1 MCPLPFKRD
10 SGSFSGGD
18 RASSPRVS
26 GIQVEADEK
35 KLFSVP
41 LAHVSSSHVMKR
53 QKVINYGKSGDV
65 TPPPAKKLALA
76 APLISTSPNPVA
88 PSTSSSPLN
97 RTKLPSS
104 SLQKAAS
111 TSQTPIAFPKP
122 SESEEL
128 GAEIH
133 YEVLWNARSS
143 KVHKIRD
150 NGTLK
155 VLGNR
160 CTLYDTTGAQ
170 MATTITYSASKLADL
185 KEEEELRV
193 GDKELIVQGRI
204 SKVER
209 DGREKVAKDDQTNGV
224 AKPQTVSKV
233 ATAVKSGPLHAT
245 SKAPV
250 RTARAALKL
259 ETLDKNRFILC
270 SGVTG
275 DGRPTEVVLEPFLRD
290 VMRPHQ
296 LEGVRFMYEC
306 VTGMREHATGPT
318 TGCILADVMGLG
330 KTLQTIAL
338 LRTLAN
344 QNPNG
349 STVPLVKKSI
359 VVTPV
364 SLVVPWSKE
373 VTKWL
378 GRERMAPV
386 VISEIPK
393 AQAAELI
400 RRFKDAVDEKL
411 LIISYEQ
418 LRIHLELLKQI
429 SFGLVV
435 CDEGHRLKNPSSKLS
450 QDLLSLNIP
459 RRVILSG
466 TPFQNNLSEYYA
478 LVDFVNPE
486 SLGTPEEF
494 RARFDRPISASKVR
508 GASSAVV
515 ELGTQ
520 RSSELISLSNCF
532 VLRRTSAVLEAFLP
546 QKHEVVVFCKPTK
559 QQISSYT
566 TVLSSLGLCDSDL
579 TERELKEDEAVEAN
593 MEEWDGD
600 GRSALAAMTQLSKI
614 CNHPSL
620 LLPKDDSTSFTPLQV
635 SISEIL
641 LGDQSDDDSEWRSR
655 CSDAKFSGK
664 FLVLQQMLELIR
676 ATTKDKVVIVSSFTK
691 TLDLVGSLARQKDW
705 KSVRLDGSTDAAHR
719 NHAIEQFQRDPS
731 VFLFLLS
738 TKAGGAG
745 LNLFAANRLVLFDSC
760 WNPAFDT
767 QAQARIWRDGQT
779 KPTWIYRFLTT
790 GMLDEKIFQRQLV
803 KNDMG
808 RTVLDEASVDGEGDD
823 SASKRS
829 KSESTQM
836 SASSFSLEDLQDVFS
851 INLGTR
857 CDTHDISGCTC
868 TGGKT
873 ASKKSKKLSHG
884 EISDW
889 EHLPDARKFADPILA
904 KASADLVTFLFSKST
919 HPASSSAP

>member
-1 MCPLPFKRD
+1 MARHLCLGIGGTNHFFREGPLGVRFQCRILPVL
-10 SGSFSGGD
+10 SAHGD
-18 RASSPRVS
+18 YTF
-26 GIQVEADEK
+26 
-35 KLFSVP
+35 L
-41 LAHVSSSHVMKR
+41 MKR
-53 QKVINYGKSGDV
+53 QKVINYGKNTDAS
-65 TPPPAKKLALA
+65 PPPTKKLALA
-76 APLISTSPNPVA
+76 APEPTSNHLTPSSSTSPLARSKLTSSTLSKPLVSAKTPVA
-88 PSTSSSPLN
+88 V
-97 RTKLPSS
+97 
-104 SLQKAAS
+104 A
-111 TSQTPIAFPKP
+111 KP
-122 SESEEL
+122 SESSDSKD
-128 GAEIH
+128 EIH

-155 VLGNR
+155 VIGNR
-160 CTLYDTTGAQ
+160 CTLYDAAGVQ
-170 MATTITYSASKLADL
+170 QATTITYSADKLSDL
-185 KEEEELRV
+185 KEEDDLKV

-209 DGREKVAKDDQTNGV
+209 DGRERVAKEDQNSGV

-233 ATAVKSGPLHAT
+233 AIASKTGPLHTT

-250 RTARAALKL
+250 RAPRAALKH
-259 ETLDKNRFILC
+259 EIRDENRFILY
-270 SGVTG
+270 SGTSA
-275 DGRPTEVVLEPFLRD
+275 DGKPVEVVLEPFLRD
-290 VMRPHQ
+290 IMRPHQ

-306 VTGMREHATGPT
+306 ATSMRNHIEGATS
-318 TGCILADVMGLG
+318 GCILADVMGLG

-349 STVPLVKKSI
+349 TTTPLVKKSL

-393 AQAAELI
+393 KEAAELI
-400 RRFKDAVDEKL
+400 RRFKDAVDQKL

-418 LRIHLELLKQI
+418 LRIHLDLLKQTT
-429 SFGLVV
+429 FGLVV
-435 CDEGHRLKNPSSKLS
+435 CDEGHRLKNASSKLS

-459 RRVILSG
+459 RRIILSG

-478 LVDFVNPE
+478 LVDFVNPGA
-486 SLGTPEEF
+486 LGTPEEF
-494 RARFDRPISASKVR
+494 RAQFERPIAASKVR
-508 GASSAVV
+508 GASASVS
-515 ELGTQ
+515 ELGAK
-520 RSSELISLSNCF
+520 RSRELIDQTSAF
-532 VLRRTSAVLEAFLP
+532 ILRRTSSVLEAFLP
-546 QKHEVVVFCKPTK
+546 QKHEVVVFCRPT
-559 QQISSYT
+559 QQQVTSYT
-566 TVLSSLGLCDSDL
+566 TVLSSLGLCSSKAVDMDVDG
-579 TERELKEDEAVEAN
+579 DEALEVN
-593 MEEWDGD
+593 MDEWDGD

-620 LLPKDDSTSFTPLQV
+620 LLPKDSKASLTPLQV
-635 SISEIL
+635 SISDVL
-641 LGDQSDDDSEWRSR
+641 LGDDSPDDSEWRSR

-664 FLVLQQMLELIR
+664 FLVLQQMLDLIR

-691 TLDLVGSLARQKDW
+691 TLDLVGELAAQKDW

-779 KPTWIYRFLTT
+779 KPTWIYRLLTT

-803 KNDMG
+803 KNEMG
-808 RTVLDEASVDGEGDD
+808 RTVLDEATADADAEEG
-823 SASKRS
+823 ASTKRS
-829 KSESTQM
+829 KEPTSTQM
-836 SASSFSLEDLQDVFS
+836 NASSFSLEDLKDVFS

-857 CDTHDISGCTC
+857 SDTHDISGCTC
-868 TGGKT
+868 SGTKVKKT
-873 ASKKSKKLSHG
+873 ESKSQKKISQD

-889 EHLPDARKFADPILA
+889 EHTVDAKHFADSILA
-904 KASADLVTFLFSKST
+904 RASTDLVTFLFSKST
-919 HPASSSAP
+919 HPPKSSAPS